1 MKTIHTGIAAGALF
15 LVAACGNDA
24 DTLSDARETINTADT
39 LQSTS
44 EITLDFQAPEGTDTS
59 DPTATI
65 GGMLD
70 VANDV
75 SMSLDLKSDNVNKQ
89 HEMTVGINI
98 ASGDAAN
105 MSFDVPLFMDE
116 ASESVYIP
124 AQTAADFA
132 GMLMMPI
139 ELPAEHADKVI
150 DLSDTGDAVDLDLAP
165 EEEGNNLE
173 SLTPLEAN
181 EIMQGY
187 LDQLPEDTLVVDGD
201 TYTQTFNG
209 NSFIEYMMKE
219 LQSREYITAEDLE
232 SFKDEVSNNISIGD
246 VVVTSKVVDGNITSD
261 VVALPITAL
270 TDGEPNG
277 TLTVNVATDYT
288 AINEDIEF
296 NMNVSEDNVLSP
308 EELESIMQYP
318 VEY

>member
-1 MKTIHTGIAAGALF
+1 MKTIHTGIAAGALLF
-15 LVAACGNDA
+15 VSACGNEA

-44 EITLDFQAPEGTDTS
+44 EITLDFQAPEGVDVS
-59 DPTATI
+59 DPTNSI
-65 GGMLD
+65 GGMMD

-75 SMSLDLKSDNVNKQ
+75 SMSLDLKSDNVDKQ

-116 ASESVYIP
+116 ASESIYLP
-124 AQTAADFA
+124 AQTVADFA

-139 ELPAEHADKVI
+139 ELPAEHADKVV
-150 DLSDTGDAVDLDLAP
+150 DLSDTSTAVSPDLAP
-165 EEEGNNLE
+165 EEDNNLE
-173 SLTPLEAN
+173 SLTPAEAN

-187 LDQLPEDTLVVDGD
+187 LDQLPEDALVVEGD

-209 NSFIEYMMKE
+209 NNFVEYMLKE
-219 LQSREYITAEDLE
+219 FQSREYITAEDVE
-232 SFKDEVSNNISIGD
+232 SFKDEVSSSISIGD
-246 VVVTSKVVDGNITSD
+246 IVVTSKVVDGEITSD

-270 TDGEPNG
+270 TDGEPDG

-296 NMNVSEDNVLSP
+296 DMNISEDNVLSN

>member
-1 MKTIHTGIAAGALF
+1 MKTIHTGIAASALL

-24 DTLSDARETINTADT
+24 DTLSDARENINTADT

-44 EITLDFQAPEGTDTS
+44 EITLDFQTPEGTDTS
-59 DPTATI
+59 DPTASI
-65 GGMLD
+65 DDMLD

-75 SMSLDLKSDNVNKQ
+75 NMSLDLKSDNVNKQ
-89 HEMTVGINI
+89 HEMTVGVNI

-116 ASESVYIP
+116 ASKSVYIP

-132 GMLMMPI
+132 GMFMMPI
-139 ELPAEHADKVI
+139 ELPAEHADKVL
-150 DLSDTGDAVDLDLAP
+150 DLSDTGDAVDLDMAP
-165 EEEGNNLE
+165 EEDNNLE
-173 SLTPLEAN
+173 SLSPTELN

-187 LDQLPEDTLVVDGD
+187 LDQLPEDALTVEGD

-209 NSFIEYMMKE
+209 NDFIEYMLKE
-219 LQSREYITAEDLE
+219 LQTREYITAEDLE
-232 SFKDEVSNNISIGD
+232 SFKDEVNSSISIGD
-246 VVVTSKVVDGNITSD
+246 IVVTSTVVNGEITSD
-261 VVALPITAL
+261 IVALPITAL

-277 TLTVNVATDYT
+277 TLTVNIATDYT

-296 NMNVSEDNVLSP
+296 NMNVSEDNVLSN
-308 EELESIMQYP
+308 EELESIMQDSVQY
-318 VEY
+318 

>member
-1 MKTIHTGIAAGALF
+1 MLF
-15 LVAACGNDA
+15 VAACGNDA

-44 EITLDFQAPEGTDTS
+44 EITLDFQAPEGEDKTGKTDPS
-59 DPTATI
+59 SI

-70 VANDV
+70 VANDL
-75 SMSLDLKSDNVNKQ
+75 SMALDLKSDNVNKQ

-105 MSFDVPLFMDE
+105 MSFDIPLFMDE
-116 ASESVYIP
+116 ASESVYVP

-132 GMLMMPI
+132 GMLMLPI
-139 ELPAEHADKVI
+139 ELPAEHAGKVV
-150 DLSDTGDAVDLDLAP
+150 DLSDAGDAVDPGLAP
-165 EEEGNNLE
+165 EEEESNNLE
-173 SLTPLEAN
+173 SLTPVEAN

-187 LDQLPEDTLVVDGD
+187 LDQLPEDALAVEGD

-209 NSFIEYMMKE
+209 NQFVEYMLKE
-219 LQSREYITAEDLE
+219 LQTREYITAEDIE
-232 SFKDEVSNNISIGD
+232 TFKDEISSSISIGD
-246 VVVTSKVVDGNITSD
+246 IVVTSNVVDGEITSD
-261 VVALPITAL
+261 IVALPITAL
-270 TDGEPNG
+270 TNGEPNG

-296 NMNVSEDNVLSP
+296 NMDVSEDNVLSP

-318 VEY
+318 VQY

>member
-1 MKTIHTGIAAGALF
+1 MKTIHTGIAAGALL

-44 EITLDFQAPEGTDTS
+44 EITLDFQAPEGVDES
-59 DPTATI
+59 DPTNSI

-89 HEMTVGINI
+89 HEMTVGVNI

-132 GMLMMPI
+132 GMFMMPI
-139 ELPAEHADKVI
+139 ELPEEHADKVL
-150 DLSDTGDAVDLDLAP
+150 DLSNTGDAVDLDLAP
-165 EEEGNNLE
+165 EEDNNLE
-173 SLTPLEAN
+173 SLNPAELN

-187 LDQLPEDTLVVDGD
+187 LDQLPEDALTVEGG

-209 NSFIEYMMKE
+209 NHLVEYMLNE
-219 LQSREYITAEDLE
+219 LQTREYITAEDVE
-232 SFKDEVSNNISIGD
+232 SFKDEVSSSISIGD
-246 VVVTSKVVDGNITSD
+246 IVVTSTVVDGEITSD
-261 VVALPITAL
+261 IVALPITAL

-308 EELESIMQYP
+308 EDLESIMQDSVQY
-318 VEY
+318 